1 MSRGVYDTYS
11 QTIGTTDDDR
21 DRREHMR
28 RRDEAAFR
36 SFVEE
41 RQTMLRRRAYLLC
54 GNWADGD
61 ELVQEALARVYVA
74 WPRIATGAE
83 TAYTRR
89 TMMNLYLN
97 DQRKRRREVL
107 TDEAPEP
114 ATTDHDRELAMTLT
128 DLLRDLPEK
137 QRAVLV
143 LRFWED
149 LTVPQI
155 AECTGVAEGTIKS
168 QISRGLAALR
178 GRLAEP
184 PLTGAGAFP

>member
-1 MSRGVYDTYS
+1 
-11 QTIGTTDDDR
+11 
-21 DRREHMR
+21 MR

-36 SFVEE
+36 AFVVE
-41 RQTMLRRRAYLLC
+41 RQTMLRRRAFLLC

-74 WPRIATGAE
+74 WPRIGEGAE

-97 DQRKRRREVL
+97 EQRKRRREVL

-114 ATTDHDRELAMTLT
+114 SPTQRAGSDPDRELAMTLT
-128 DLLRDLPEK
+128 DLLKDLPER

-168 QISRGLAALR
+168 QISRALAALR

-184 PLTGAGAFP
+184 PLTGAGAVS

>member
-1 MSRGVYDTYS
+1 
-11 QTIGTTDDDR
+11 
-21 DRREHMR
+21 MR
-28 RRDEAAFR
+28 RRDEAAFQD
-36 SFVEE
+36 FVIE
-41 RQTMLRRRAYLLC
+41 RQTMLRRRAFLLC

-74 WPRIATGAE
+74 WPRIAAGAE

-89 TMMNLYLN
+89 TMMNLFLN

-107 TDEAPEP
+107 TDSTPEP
-114 ATTDHDRELAMTLT
+114 LAAEHDRELALT
-128 DLLRDLPEK
+128 VNQLLDGLPEK

-155 AECTGVAEGTIKS
+155 ADCTGVAEGTIKS
-168 QISRGLAALR
+168 QISRALAVLR
-178 GRLAEP
+178 DRLAEP
-184 PLTGAGAFP
+184 PMSGAEAAT

>member
-1 MSRGVYDTYS
+1 
-11 QTIGTTDDDR
+11 
-21 DRREHMR
+21 MR

-36 SFVEE
+36 AFVEE

-74 WPRIATGAE
+74 WPRIGPGAE

-97 DQRKRRREVL
+97 DQRRRRREVL

-128 DLLRDLPEK
+128 DLMRDLPEK

-184 PLTGAGAFP
+184 PLTGAGAVS

>member
-1 MSRGVYDTYS
+1 
-11 QTIGTTDDDR
+11 
-21 DRREHMR
+21 MR

-36 SFVEE
+36 AFVVE

-74 WPRIATGAE
+74 WPRISPGAE

-107 TDEAPEP
+107 TATTPEP
-114 ATTDHDRELAMTLT
+114 ATADHDRELALTLAE
-128 DLLRDLPEK
+128 LLADLPDR

-168 QISRGLAALR
+168 QISRGLAVLR

-184 PLTGAGAFP
+184 PLSGAGAVT